1 MRMSGIAMVL
11 AFTLLVAGC
20 ESGRGPKETGGALVG
35 AVVGGLLGSKIGG
48 GTGQLATT
56 AVGTLLGAYLGSQ
69 AGQSLDR
76 ADRVYA
82 ERAAQQGL
90 ESKQSGTPSTWVNP
104 DTGHAGALKPLNT
117 YRSADGLHCRDYEQ
131 TITVDGRSEVA
142 RGTAC
147 READGT
153 WRIVNN
159 R

>member
-1 MRMSGIAMVL
+1 MHKSGIALLL
-11 AFTLLVAGC
+11 AFTLLIVAC

-48 GTGQLATT
+48 GSGQLATT
-56 AVGTLLGAYLGSQ
+56 AVGTLFGAYLGSQ

-82 ERAAQQGL
+82 ERAAQKGL
-90 ESKQSGTPSTWVNP
+90 ESKRSGTSSTWVNP
-104 DTGHAGALKPLNT
+104 DTGHAGAVKPLNT

-131 TITVDGRSEVA
+131 TITVDGHAEIA

-147 READGT
+147 READGS
-153 WRIVNN
+153 WRIVNGG
-159 R
+159 

>member
-1 MRMSGIAMVL
+1 MMKTRFAIALVSIL
-11 AFTLLVAGC
+11 ALSAC

-56 AVGTLLGAYLGSQ
+56 AAGTLLGAYLGSQ

-82 ERAAQQGL
+82 HQAAQQGL
-90 ESKQSGTPSTWVNP
+90 ESKRSGTSSKWVNP
-104 DTGHAGALKPLNT
+104 DTGHAGAVTPMNT

-131 TITVDGRSEVA
+131 TITVGGRTERA
-142 RGTAC
+142 WGTAC
-147 READGT
+147 REPDGT
-153 WRIVNN
+153 WRIVNG